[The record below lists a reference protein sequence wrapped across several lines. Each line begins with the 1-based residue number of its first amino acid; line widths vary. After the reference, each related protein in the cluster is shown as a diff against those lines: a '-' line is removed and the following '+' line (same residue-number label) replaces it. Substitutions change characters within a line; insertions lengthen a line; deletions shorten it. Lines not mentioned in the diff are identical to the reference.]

1 MAGPAVTG
9 HVPSAIATEISPE
22 EVFAGGEVTLTVSVT
37 CEHGCDL
44 SGLVVELADETGAAI
59 APPVEL
65 ARIEEGVNYSAPVV
79 LRVPTTVGVQH
90 VIATF
95 AAQEKAG
102 ERHEEAKSSA
112 SYVVKPHTISLIAWD
127 VPSAVPAGD
136 SFRISLG
143 LKCTANACRLAG
155 ERFEV
160 RDHLGTVQATGTL
173 ADEPR
178 RGTVAVYPAG
188 VELVAPGSAGQYR
201 WEVVVGDFGREMPH
215 AGGSTS
221 FGLRVVDAPE
231 VTVEIEVLER
241 SSQRPV
247 PGAQVS
253 LHPFRAVTDDRGVA
267 RIAVTKG
274 EYQLFVSG
282 FNFVTQREALE
293 VTADRRLRFELEVEP
308 EPSGD
313 EHY

>member
-22 EVFAGGEVTLTVSVT
+22 EAFAGGEVTLTVSVT

-65 ARIEEGVNYSAPVV
+65 ARIEEGVNYSAPIV

-201 WEVVVGDFGREMPH
+201 WDVVVGDFGREMPH